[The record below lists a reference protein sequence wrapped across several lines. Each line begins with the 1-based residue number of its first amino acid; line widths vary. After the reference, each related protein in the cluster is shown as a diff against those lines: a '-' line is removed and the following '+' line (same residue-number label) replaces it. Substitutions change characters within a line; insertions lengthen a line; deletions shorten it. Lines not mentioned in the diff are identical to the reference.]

1 MQFGE
6 KTWLLYNIVYFLNM
20 YSVKTQLLYNLQKY
34 LKIQYLLAKWEPGKW
49 NVYFKV

>member
-34 LKIQYLLAKWEPGKW
+34 LKIQYLLAKLEQGKW
-49 NVYFKV
+49 NVNSKV